1 MLEQI
6 QSRITEIETAIQ
18 NLVQNHAILTGHLA
32 EAKNFLDMATK
43 GVEMIAPESCVSDVL
58 EAVDGVVDAIVE

>member
-1 MLEQI
+1 MKEQI
-6 QSRITEIETAIQ
+6 QARITEIETAIQ

-43 GVEMIAPESCVSDVL
+43 GVEMIAPESCVSEAL
-58 EAVDGVVDAIVE
+58 EVVDGIVNAIVE